1 MYSILSFKNNSHDL
15 SAPVQSGQKNQTSE
29 KGNIN
34 KVSWDKWHHR

>member
-34 KVSWDKWHHR
+34 KVSWDKWYHG

>member
-34 KVSWDKWHHR
+34 KVSYKIYN

>member
-1 MYSILSFKNNSHDL
+1 MYSILSLKNNSHDL

-34 KVSWDKWHHR
+34 KVSYQMYN

>member
-1 MYSILSFKNNSHDL
+1 MYSILSLKNNSHDL

-34 KVSWDKWHHR
+34 KVS